1 MHWLTMQSTWILLP
15 CFAMMESCRSIH
27 LFLVCDDVASYKVCL
42 KPTVLQDYEAI
53 DSKGDRRRLLWK
65 IGALAENPR
74 CVEARKL
81 PEKEDSYRICLEH
94 HRVIFQ
100 IDDLRKQVTVFR
112 IAQRRRQSST
122 W

>member
-1 MHWLTMQSTWILLP
+1 MTQSR
-15 CFAMMESCRSIH
+15 RSIH
-27 LFLVCDDVASYKVCL
+27 LFLVCDDVARYKVNL
-42 KPTVLQDYEAI
+42 KPTVAREYEEI
-53 DSKGDRRRLLWK
+53 ESRIDRRRVLWK

-74 CVEARKL
+74 CAEARKL
-81 PEKEDSYRICLEH
+81 PEKDDSYRICLDH
-94 HRVIFQ
+94 HRVVFQ